1 MGNDQE
7 LSIIVRARNEASKI
21 IKQVQDD
28 SRGAGAA
35 IKKGFEDAVPASQ
48 ALAVGVAAAGAALV
62 GFVVMSVKAYAEA
75 EQASAQLD
83 AVLQSTGNA
92 AGVTKQQLLDQ
103 DRKSVV

>member
-62 GFVVMSVKAYAEA
+62 GFGVMSVKAYAEA

-92 AGVTKQQLLDQ
+92 AGRSEEHTSELQSHV
-103 DRKSVV
+103 